1 MPHRRAVALL
11 IETSNAYARGLLR
24 GIIRYVREQHHP
36 WSVYLPEQG
45 RGGTPP
51 DWLARWRGDGII
63 ARIENEVIGRAVTRT
78 GLPVVDMSA
87 ARMVPDVAWVE
98 TDDKTIARLAVEH
111 LLERGF
117 RNLAYCGNPAFNW
130 SNWRG
135 EYFSRTVHE
144 HGLECHVF
152 QPPDSKKPRARDE
165 GSRRALAKW
174 VRGLPKP
181 VGVLACYDIQAQQLL
196 EVCRDEMIPVPEVV
210 AVLGVDNDELLCH
223 LAVPPLSSVI
233 PDTER
238 TGYEA
243 AEILDQLMSGK
254 KVSTAAHRI
263 EPLGIATRQS
273 TDVLAVD
280 DPDVAS
286 ALRLIREHACDGW
299 NVEDVLKQ
307 VPVSRRVLERRF
319 LQILGRTPH
328 KELLRLRLQRV
339 RELLVETDLNLSV
352 IAERS
357 GFRHVEYLTVAFK
370 HQTGVAPSRFREQH
384 RRG

>member
-1 MPHRRAVALL
+1 MPNRRAVALL

-36 WSVYLPEQG
+36 WSIHLPEQG

-51 DWLARWRGDGII
+51 EWLAKWHGDGII
-63 ARIENEVIGRAVTRT
+63 ARIENEVIGRAVVRT
-78 GLPVVDMSA
+78 GLPVVDLSA
-87 ARMVPDVAWVE
+87 ARKVPDVAWVE

-117 RNLAYCGNPAFNW
+117 RNLAYCGIPDFNW
-130 SNWRG
+130 SGWRG
-135 EYFSRTVHE
+135 KYFSRTVQE
-144 HGLECHVF
+144 HGLECHTY
-152 QPPDSKKPRARDE
+152 QPPTSKRSRARDKE
-165 GSRRALAKW
+165 GRRALARW
-174 VRGLPKP
+174 IHGLPKP
-181 VGVLACYDIQAQQLL
+181 VGVFACYDIQAQLL
-196 EVCRDEMIPVPEVV
+196 LDVCRGEEIPVPEVV

-238 TGYEA
+238 TGFEA
-243 AEILDQLMSGK
+243 AELLDQLMSGK
-254 KVSTAAHRI
+254 KVSTSAHRI
-263 EPLGIATRQS
+263 EPLGIETRQS

-280 DPDVAS
+280 DPDVAA

-299 NVEDVLKQ
+299 NVEDVLRQ

-319 LQILGRTPH
+319 LQSLGRTPH
-328 KELLRLRLQRV
+328 KELLRVRLQRV
-339 RELLVETDLNLSV
+339 RELLTETDLNLSV

-370 HQTGVAPSRFREQH
+370 HQMGLAPSRFREQH
-384 RRG
+384 GRV